1 MRAPMYGGVPTK
13 DLQVEAK
20 DLQSFKKRVDDIL
33 TELEKSP
40 ASRGRIADQE
50 VPRSSFGGQFAEADA
65 LYGQYN
71 RVHTLL
77 TTLSQTL
84 SDQIEAM
91 GIAVMGAKNGFDGL
105 EDDVRR
111 RFWQIQSRAADR
123 YHGQQVRQDEQE
135 REKAERLSSKQDGQP
150 SSSGHD
156 QDSEGFSND

>member
-50 VPRSSFGGQFAEADA
+50 VPRSSFGGRFAEADA

-105 EDDVRR
+105 EEDVRR
-111 RFWQIQSRAADR
+111 RFWQIQERAADR
-123 YHGQQVRQDEQE
+123 YQGQRERHDKREREEAQRLGKGDEQ
-135 REKAERLSSKQDGQP
+135 RTD
-150 SSSGHD
+150 
-156 QDSEGFSND
+156 DSTGDFD